1 MLFVVAP
8 FVQTYDEPL
17 LAVNVTLEPGQ
28 KLVAPEAV
36 MLATGKAFTFTAVI
50 GEVETHPLA

>member
-8 FVQTYDEPL
+8 FVQAYDEPL
-17 LAVNVTLEPGQ
+17 LAVNVTVDPEQ

-36 MLATGKAFTFTAVI
+36 IVAAGKEFIVTAVI
-50 GEVETHPLA
+50 GDVETHPFA